1 MSTTTA
7 TPGVQGA
14 GSERSNAS
22 FARAAMLHLAERRLA
37 PTPENYTEAWVAV
50 GGPHT
55 PVDPVVQEHD
65 RQSRRV
71 RRAERLVA
79 ELTEMVKTLCDTV
92 DTLAEDERWVRGQI
106 DALREM
112 LAGEID
118 HVSVAELRAL
128 LSRTSDMQR
137 RIAEQRRRALAHL
150 KSTLVELATVLSGLL
165 KSTDQFGRRIT
176 EHATEIQGASSIA
189 SLSDTVQRLLDDTR
203 TMQADV
209 SQSHEGLKRGQDAAH
224 ALEREVSR
232 LEEQLAAAS
241 AEIVTD
247 HLTQTMN
254 RRGLEDCFTG
264 AQARARQSRQ
274 SLALALVDVDDFKKL
289 NDALGHAAGDDALR
303 HLANVLKERL
313 RPTDAVA
320 RYGGEE
326 FVILLPGA
334 NLSDAQ
340 DTLVRLQR
348 EMTRH
353 VFLFDAHRRFIT
365 FSAGVTPVRPEDSL
379 LSAVARADDAMYRA
393 KREGK
398 NCVRVG

>member
-7 TPGVQGA
+7 TPASHGA
-14 GSERSNAS
+14 STDRSNAS
-22 FARAAMLHLAERRLA
+22 FARAAMLHLAERRMA
-37 PTPENYTEAWVAV
+37 PTPENYTQAWVAV

-137 RIAEQRRRALAHL
+137 HIAEQRRRALAQL
-150 KSTLVELATVLSGLL
+150 KSTLVELATVLSGLMA
-165 KSTDQFGRRIT
+165 STDQYGRRIT
-176 EHATEIQGASSIA
+176 EHAALIQGASSLA

-209 SQSHEGLKRGQDAAH
+209 VQSHEGLKRGQDAAH

-254 RRGLEDCFTG
+254 RRGLEDSFTG

-274 SLALALVDVDDFKKL
+274 ALALALLDVDDFKRL

-303 HLANVLKERL
+303 HLATVLKERL

-365 FSAGVTPVRPEDSL
+365 FSAGVTPVRPDDTL
-379 LSAVARADDAMYRA
+379 LAAVARADDAMYRA